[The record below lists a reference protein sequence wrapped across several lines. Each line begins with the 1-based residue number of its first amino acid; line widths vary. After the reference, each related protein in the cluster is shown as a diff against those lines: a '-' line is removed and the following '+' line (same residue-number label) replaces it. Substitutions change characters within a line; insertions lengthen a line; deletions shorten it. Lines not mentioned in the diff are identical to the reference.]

1 MTLTPFGH
9 LPATVATA
17 VDNELVLCPETPQSE
32 EMRGATSEFVTVVVV
47 MYNSAL
53 LLPALVDSLPDGL
66 AGIDWQLIFVD
77 NASTDG
83 SVEAARNLIPAAQ
96 ILELRRNAGYAAGV
110 NAGIARAGAATAILA
125 LNADVRLGVGCVGH
139 LLRALRVPGTGIA
152 VPRLTDR
159 HGDLIYS
166 MRREPGVGRVLLEA
180 VAGSERLGRMWDVGE
195 VVFDSRRYAEE
206 TTTDWAEGST
216 QLISMECLEACG
228 PWDETFFLYS
238 EETEFGLRA
247 RDAGFKTH
255 FVPSAHAVHLEG
267 GSVDDPA
274 KWSLVTKN
282 KVKLYR
288 RRHGCVAGALFYLGV
303 LVREGSRA
311 LLGHPTSR
319 AAFAL
324 LLRPGRM
331 RAPAGPEALVP

>member
-1 MTLTPFGH
+1 
-9 LPATVATA
+9 
-17 VDNELVLCPETPQSE
+17 
-32 EMRGATSEFVTVVVV
+32 

-53 LLPALVDSLPDGL
+53 LLRGLVDSLPDGL

-83 SVEAARNLIPAAQ
+83 STEEARHLVPGAQ
-96 ILELRRNAGYAAGV
+96 IIELGRNAGYAAGI
-110 NAGIARAGAATAILA
+110 NAGIAAAGPATAVLA
-125 LNADVRLGVGCVGH
+125 LNADVRLGVGCVAN

-152 VPRLTDR
+152 VPRLTNR
-159 HGDLIYS
+159 HGDLNPS
-166 MRREPGVGRVLLEA
+166 MRREPGIGKVLLEA
-180 VAGSERLGRMWDVGE
+180 VAGSERLGRIWDVGE
-195 VVFDSRRYAEE
+195 VVFDSCRYAEE
-206 TTTDWAEGST
+206 TTTDWAEGSM
-216 QLISMECLEACG
+216 QLISRECLNACG

-247 RDAGFKTH
+247 RDAGFATRYM
-255 FVPSAHAVHLEG
+255 PSAHAVHLEG

-288 RRHGCVAGALFYLGV
+288 RRHGRLAGALFYLCV
-303 LVREGSRA
+303 LFREGSRT

-319 AAFAL
+319 AACAL
-324 LLRPGRM
+324 LLSPGRM
-331 RAPAGPEALVP
+331 RAPAGPELLATS